1 MSTNIVM
8 IDASTY
14 QHLIGRL
21 SETKAQKVKREGH
34 KQISAPV
41 TFHPDIFISI
51 RQAQNTYNFLH
62 WVHSDDLRTSIWLER
77 YIHSRMRTPYPEF
90 DG

>member
-8 IDASTY
+8 IDASAY
-14 QHLIGRL
+14 QHLISLL
-21 SETKAQKVKREGH
+21 SETMAQKVLREGH
-34 KQISAPV
+34 KQIPAPT

-62 WVHSDDLRTSIWLER
+62 WVHSDDLRAFGWLER
-77 YIHSRMRTPYPEF
+77 YIHSRLRTAHPEF